1 MLFRGCGR
9 GSDVTARSPGGS
21 RGEEGEGL
29 SQQCHSASKVK
40 GENVFTFGQSAGGA

>member
-9 GSDVTARSPGGS
+9 GSDVTAQSPRGS

-29 SQQCHSASKVK
+29 AQQHHSASKVK
-40 GENVFTFGQSAGGA
+40 GENV